1 VSETTRAFFWH
12 DFCWKAGNVKFFIM
26 DNHINPDILLSD
38 IVEADTEFIPL
49 FTPED
54 ERRMNEE
61 QLPDE
66 LPIMALRNAVLF
78 PGVMIPITVGRKKT
92 IHLVKEAYKKGLDI
106 GVIAQRDARVE
117 EPQKNDLFDVGTIA
131 QVMKTLEMPDGN
143 TTVIIQGK
151 RRFKLEEITETDP
164 YLKGRIMP
172 FGDAQII
179 PRDRQFKALIQSIK
193 DMSMQIVQKSMV
205 VPFEATFAIKNIE
218 SPWFMV
224 NFIGSNLVANME
236 DRQKLL
242 EISDITEFATTLL
255 KLLTNELQLVDLK
268 QQIQSKVKVD
278 MDRQQR
284 EYFLNQQLRTIQ
296 EELGGTPNEQDVK
309 ELTQKASKKKWS
321 KEVAEVFDKELQKLQ
336 RMSPQA
342 ADYGIQ
348 HNYLEYLVELPW
360 NEYTKDNFD
369 LEHAQRVLDKDHF
382 GLDKIKDR
390 IVEHLAVLKL
400 KNDMKSPILCLV
412 GPPGVGKT
420 SLGKSIAKALG
431 RKYIRMSLGGVRDE
445 SELRGHRKT
454 YIGAMP
460 GRIIQN
466 LKKAKSSN
474 PVFVLDEIDKVSG
487 NNISGD
493 PQAALLEILDPEQ
506 NNTFNDNFIELDYDL
521 SKVMFIATANNLQTI
536 NPALRDRMEIIDLN
550 GYLREEKYEI
560 AKRHLIP
567 KQLKE
572 HGLKSKD
579 VQFSGE
585 MIYKIIDDYTR
596 EAGVRSLER
605 KIADVIRKK
614 AKAIVIGGDYEKK
627 VADDDL
633 KKALGVPMHHDEE
646 EVKHTMPGVAIGLAW
661 TPVGGEILSI
671 EVSLSRGRG
680 VLNMT
685 GNLGDVMKESATIAY
700 EFIKAHANELKINP
714 IVFEEWNV
722 HIHVP
727 EGATP
732 KDGPSAGITMLT
744 ALTSAFTQR
753 KVRDSLAMT
762 GEITLRGR
770 VLPVGGIQEKML
782 AAKRN
787 NVTDVILSRDN
798 ERDFMDIKKEYIEG
812 LQFHFVDNMLEV
824 LNLALEKEQEVNSL
838 DYNKFLVDSH
848 KKVAGFKV

>member
-1 VSETTRAFFWH
+1 
-12 DFCWKAGNVKFFIM
+12 M
-26 DNHINPDILLSD
+26 DNQINHDIILSD
-38 IVEADTEFIPL
+38 IIEADTEYIPL
-49 FTPED
+49 FSPED
-54 ERRMNEE
+54 EKRMIDA
-61 QLPDE
+61 QLPEE
-66 LPIMALRNAVLF
+66 LPVMALRNAVLF
-78 PGVMIPITVGRKKT
+78 PGVVIPITVGRNKT
-92 IHLVKEAYKKGLDI
+92 IRLVKDAYKKGMDI
-106 GVIAQRDARVE
+106 GVITQRDAKVE
-117 EPQKNDLFDVGTIA
+117 DPQQADLFEIGTIA

-151 RRFKLEEITETDP
+151 RRFRLEEITATEP
-164 YLKGRIMP
+164 YLRGRITP
-172 FGDAQII
+172 FGDSSPV

-193 DMSMQIVQKSMV
+193 DMAMQIVQKSGA
-205 VPFEATFAIKNIE
+205 VPFEATFAIRNIE

-224 NFIGSNLVANME
+224 NFIASNLVAKME

-242 EISDITEFATTLL
+242 EINDITKFANELL
-255 KLLTNELQLVDLK
+255 KFLNKEMQMVDLK
-268 QQIQSKVKVD
+268 QQIQSKVKTD
-278 MDRQQR
+278 LDKQQR
-284 EYFLNQQLRTIQ
+284 EYLLNQQLRTIQ
-296 EELGGTPNEQDVK
+296 EELGGTPNEQDIK
-309 ELTQKASKKKWS
+309 ELTQKAAKKKWS
-321 KEVAEVFDKELQKLQ
+321 KEVADVFNKELQKLQ
-336 RMSPQA
+336 RMNPQQ

-369 LEHAQRVLDKDHF
+369 LEHAQKVLDKDHF
-382 GLDKIKDR
+382 GLEKIKDR

-400 KNDMKSPILCLV
+400 KNDMKAPILCLV

-474 PVFVLDEIDKVSG
+474 PVFILDEIDKVSG
-487 NNISGD
+487 NNINGD

-536 NPALRDRMEIIDLN
+536 HPALRDRMEIIDLN

-572 HGLKSKD
+572 HGLKAKD
-579 VQFSGE
+579 VTFSE
-585 MIYKIIDDYTR
+585 TTIYKIIDDYTR
-596 EAGVRSLER
+596 EAGVRNLER

-614 AKAIVIGGDYEKK
+614 AKAIVVGGEYEKK
-627 VADDDL
+627 VTEDDL

-680 VLNMT
+680 ALNMT

-744 ALTSAFTQR
+744 ALTSALTQR
-753 KVRDSLAMT
+753 RVKDKLAMT

-798 ERDFMDIKKEYIEG
+798 ERDFMDIKKEYVEG

-824 LNLALEKEQEVNSL
+824 LDLALEKEQEVNSL

-848 KKVAGFKV
+848 KKVAGFKS

>member
-1 VSETTRAFFWH
+1 M
-12 DFCWKAGNVKFFIM
+12 GNKI
-26 DNHINPDILLSD
+26 NHEIIVSD
-38 IVEADTEFIPL
+38 IIEADTEYIPL
-49 FTPED
+49 FSPED
-54 ERRMNEE
+54 EKRMIAA
-61 QLPDE
+61 QLPEE

-78 PGVMIPITVGRKKT
+78 PGVVIPITVGRNKT
-92 IHLVKEAYKKGLDI
+92 IRLVKDAYKKGMDI
-106 GVIAQRDARVE
+106 GVITQRDAKVE
-117 EPQKNDLFDVGTIA
+117 DPQQADLFEIGTIA

-151 RRFKLEEITETDP
+151 RRFRLEEITAAEP
-164 YLKGRIMP
+164 YLRGRITP
-172 FGDAQII
+172 YGDSSAV

-193 DMSMQIVQKSMV
+193 DMAMQIVQKSGA
-205 VPFEATFAIKNIE
+205 VPFEATFAIRNIE

-224 NFIGSNLVANME
+224 NFIASNLVAKME

-242 EISDITEFATTLL
+242 EINEITKFANELL
-255 KLLTNELQLVDLK
+255 KLLNKEMQMVDLK
-268 QQIQSKVKVD
+268 QQIQSKVKTD
-278 MDRQQR
+278 LDKQQR
-284 EYFLNQQLRTIQ
+284 EYLLNQQLRTIQ

-309 ELTQKASKKKWS
+309 DLKAKAAKKKWS
-321 KEVAEVFDKELQKLQ
+321 KEVAEVFEKELQKLQ
-336 RMSPQA
+336 RMNPQA
-342 ADYGIQ
+342 ADYGVQ
-348 HNYLEYLVELPW
+348 HNYLETLVELPW

-369 LEHAQRVLDKDHF
+369 LEHAQKVLDKDHF
-382 GLDKIKDR
+382 GLEKIKDR

-400 KNDMKSPILCLV
+400 KNDMKAPILCLV

-487 NNISGD
+487 NNINGD

-536 NPALRDRMEIIDLN
+536 HPALRDRMEIIDLN

-579 VQFSGE
+579 VTFSE
-585 MIYKIIDDYTR
+585 SIIYKIIDDYTR

-614 AKAIVIGGDYEKK
+614 AKSIVIGGNYEKK
-627 VADDDL
+627 VTEDDL

-646 EVKHTMPGVAIGLAW
+646 EVKHAMPGVAIGLAW

-680 VLNMT
+680 ALNMT

-744 ALTSAFTQR
+744 ALTSALTQR
-753 KVRDSLAMT
+753 RVKDKLAMT

-798 ERDFMDIKKEYIEG
+798 ERDFMDIKKEYVEG

-824 LNLALEKEQEVNSL
+824 LDLALEKEQEVNSL

-848 KKVAGFKV
+848 KKITGFKTSEV

>member
-1 VSETTRAFFWH
+1 
-12 DFCWKAGNVKFFIM
+12 M
-26 DNHINPDILLSD
+26 DNQINHDIILSD
-38 IVEADTEFIPL
+38 IIEADTEYIPL
-49 FTPED
+49 FSPED
-54 ERRMNEE
+54 EKRMIDA
-61 QLPDE
+61 QLPEE
-66 LPIMALRNAVLF
+66 LPVMALRNAVLF
-78 PGVMIPITVGRKKT
+78 PGVVIPITVGRNKT
-92 IHLVKEAYKKGLDI
+92 IRLVKDAYKKGMDI
-106 GVIAQRDARVE
+106 GVITQRDAKVE
-117 EPQKNDLFDVGTIA
+117 DPQQADLFEIGTIA

-151 RRFKLEEITETDP
+151 RRFRLEEITATEP
-164 YLKGRIMP
+164 YLRGRITP
-172 FGDAQII
+172 FGDSSPV

-193 DMSMQIVQKSMV
+193 DMAMQIVQKSGA
-205 VPFEATFAIKNIE
+205 VPFEATFAIRNIE

-224 NFIGSNLVANME
+224 NFIASNLVAKME

-242 EISDITEFATTLL
+242 EINDITKFANELL
-255 KLLTNELQLVDLK
+255 KFLNKEMQMVDLK
-268 QQIQSKVKVD
+268 QQIQSKVKTD
-278 MDRQQR
+278 LDKQQR
-284 EYFLNQQLRTIQ
+284 EYLLNQQLRTIQ
-296 EELGGTPNEQDVK
+296 EELGGTPNEQDIK
-309 ELTQKASKKKWS
+309 ELTQKAAKKKWS
-321 KEVAEVFDKELQKLQ
+321 KEVADVFNKELQKLQ
-336 RMSPQA
+336 RMNPQQ

-369 LEHAQRVLDKDHF
+369 LEHAQKVLDKDHF
-382 GLDKIKDR
+382 GLEKIKDR

-400 KNDMKSPILCLV
+400 KNDMKAPILCLV

-474 PVFVLDEIDKVSG
+474 PVFILDEIDKVSG
-487 NNISGD
+487 NNINGD

-536 NPALRDRMEIIDLN
+536 HPALRDRMEIIDLN

-572 HGLKSKD
+572 HGLKAKD
-579 VQFSGE
+579 VTFSE
-585 MIYKIIDDYTR
+585 TTIYKIIDDYTR
-596 EAGVRSLER
+596 EAGVRNLER

-614 AKAIVIGGDYEKK
+614 AKAIVVGGDYEKK
-627 VADDDL
+627 VTEDDL

-661 TPVGGEILSI
+661 TPIGGEILSI

-680 VLNMT
+680 ALNMT

-744 ALTSAFTQR
+744 ALTSALTQR
-753 KVRDSLAMT
+753 RVKDKIAMT

-798 ERDFMDIKKEYIEG
+798 ERDFMDIKKEYVEG

-824 LNLALEKEQEVNSL
+824 LDLALEKEQEVNSL

-848 KKVAGFKV
+848 KKVAGFKS

>member
-1 VSETTRAFFWH
+1 
-12 DFCWKAGNVKFFIM
+12 M
-26 DNHINPDILLSD
+26 DNKINHD
-38 IVEADTEFIPL
+38 IVLTDIIDADAEYIPL
-49 FTPED
+49 FSPED
-54 ERRMNEE
+54 EKRMIDA
-61 QLPDE
+61 QLPEE

-78 PGVMIPITVGRKKT
+78 PGVVIPITVGRNKT
-92 IHLVKEAYKKGLDI
+92 IRLVKDAYKKGLDI
-106 GVIAQRDARVE
+106 GVITQRDTKVE
-117 EPQKNDLFDVGTIA
+117 DPQQSDLFEIGTIA

-151 RRFKLEEITETDP
+151 RRFKLEEITASEP
-164 YLKGRIMP
+164 YLRGRISP
-172 FGDAQII
+172 YGNNSPV

-193 DMSMQIVQKSMV
+193 DMAMQIVQKSGA
-205 VPFEATFAIKNIE
+205 VPFEASFAIRNIE

-224 NFIGSNLVANME
+224 NFIGSNIVAKME
-236 DRQKLL
+236 DRQRLL
-242 EISDITEFATTLL
+242 EINDITEFANELL
-255 KLLTNELQLVDLK
+255 KYLNKEMQMVDLK
-268 QQIQSKVKVD
+268 QQIQSKVKTD
-278 MDRQQR
+278 LDKQQR
-284 EYFLNQQLRTIQ
+284 EYLLNQQLRTIQ
-296 EELGGTPNEQDVK
+296 EELGETPNEQDVK
-309 ELTQKASKKKWS
+309 DLTQKAAKKKWS
-321 KEVAEVFDKELQKLQ
+321 KEVADVFNKELQKLQ
-336 RMSPQA
+336 RMNPQM
-342 ADYGIQ
+342 ADYGVQ
-348 HNYLEYLVELPW
+348 HNYLETLVELPW

-369 LEHAQRVLDKDHF
+369 LAHAQKVLDKDHF

-466 LKKAKSSN
+466 LRKSKSSN
-474 PVFVLDEIDKVSG
+474 PVFILDEIDKVSG
-487 NNISGD
+487 NNINGD

-506 NNTFNDNFIELDYDL
+506 NNTFNDNFVELDYDL
-521 SKVMFIATANNLQTI
+521 SKVMFVATANNLQTI
-536 NPALRDRMEIIDLN
+536 HPALRDRMEIIDLN

-572 HGLKSKD
+572 HGLKAKD
-579 VQFSGE
+579 VHFSSE
-585 MIYKIIDDYTR
+585 IIYKIIDDYTR
-596 EAGVRSLER
+596 EAGVRNLER

-614 AKAIVIGGDYEKK
+614 AKAIVIGGDYDKK
-627 VADDDL
+627 VTIDDL
-633 KKALGVPMHHDEE
+633 RNALGVPMHHDED

-671 EVSLSRGRG
+671 EVSLSRGHG
-680 VLNMT
+680 HLNMT
-685 GNLGDVMKESATIAY
+685 GNLGDVMKESAIIAY

-753 KVRDSLAMT
+753 RVKDKLAMT

-787 NVTDVILSRDN
+787 NVTDVILSCDN
-798 ERDFMDIKKEYIEG
+798 ERDFMDIKQEYIEG
-812 LQFHFVDNMLEV
+812 LQFHFVENMLEV
-824 LNLALEKEQEVNSL
+824 LDLALKKEREVNSL
-838 DYNKFLVDSH
+838 DYNKFLIDSH
-848 KKVAGFKV
+848 KKVAGFKA